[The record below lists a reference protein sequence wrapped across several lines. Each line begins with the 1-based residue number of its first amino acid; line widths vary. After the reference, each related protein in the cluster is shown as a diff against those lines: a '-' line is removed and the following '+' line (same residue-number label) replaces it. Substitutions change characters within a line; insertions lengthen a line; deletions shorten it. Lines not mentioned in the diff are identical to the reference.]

1 MEFDNLEFKGKEE
14 KDDSIDAG
22 RNRQRNEQVKQFSQ
36 KCKHHNDQKLKYEF
50 HCNTT
55 EQPAK
60 IAIFGKIPA
69 SFVQSREKYL
79 QKSLADSPDG
89 IFAGSRALVLALG
102 RVEACVPRSDNQ

>member
-22 RNRQRNEQVKQFSQ
+22 GNRQRNEQVKQFSQ

-102 RVEACVPRSDNQ
+102 RVEACVPRNDNQ